1 MNGIEIEA
9 IHRRNINFYLAM
21 YVCCEMT
28 TNAFADPGKIQQIDI
43 TKLTDQILQGCYER
57 VWSKYEKLADKFKK
71 DDGERDYDT
80 VAKGPHLLKA
90 IQTHLKQR
98 FNRKK

>member
-1 MNGIEIEA
+1 MET
-9 IHRRNINFYLAM
+9 IHRRNINFYLSM
-21 YVCCEMT
+21 YVCCEAT
-28 TNAFADPGKIQQIDI
+28 ANAYANPSKIQQIDV
-43 TKLTDQILQGCYER
+43 TKLTDAMLDGCYDR

-71 DDGERDYDT
+71 IDGERDYDT

-90 IQTHLKQR
+90 LLTHLKQR